1 MAKRYSARREACEE
15 SKVGRAPASSLRS
28 AGLRSG
34 AGGVRLSAASPR
46 PDHRACGLSAPI
58 RHAKCKPPKI
68 VNDNSP
74 SVGLRLGSM
83 LLDHFIL
90 CFVLVPL
97 WKIIDLASGS
107 NEAFETPVWPFYVI
121 VGIYLSK
128 DAVGGQSLAKR
139 ILGLQVVDG
148 KTGQPANEFQC
159 FLRNM
164 TIPVWLIEVV
174 AVLFSPTRRIG
185 DIIAGTRTVVGEKRA
200 PFSLISDLRGRR
212 PNRSTLLM
220 LITAFIYVAL
230 LAWL

>member
-121 VGIYLSK
+121 VDLSEQGCRWGTK
-128 DAVGGQSLAKR
+128 PGKAHTRPASGRWEDRPTCERVPMLSQEHDHTCLA
-139 ILGLQVVDG
+139 
-148 KTGQPANEFQC
+148 
-159 FLRNM
+159 
-164 TIPVWLIEVV
+164 
-174 AVLFSPTRRIG
+174 
-185 DIIAGTRTVVGEKRA
+185 
-200 PFSLISDLRGRR
+200 
-212 PNRSTLLM
+212 NRSRRRTLLAH
-220 LITAFIYVAL
+220 TQDRGYHRRNSNRC
-230 LAWL
+230 W